1 MAGAEPLPAAPLPS
15 AAVLII
21 DLAAVVANHRL
32 LAGRAAP
39 AEVAGVVK
47 ADAYGLGAARIAP
60 ALASAGCR
68 SFFVAQL
75 GEALALRPLLPPDAA
90 LTVLNGVLA
99 GEEDL
104 FAANAI
110 QPALNDLDQVVRWAA
125 AARGA
130 GRALKAALQL
140 DTGMSRLGLARPE
153 AERLAANPSLA
164 AGIDITLVMSHLV
177 VSEEPE
183 HPLNRAQLA
192 RFTALRQRWPKLRT
206 SLANSSGVF
215 LGPEWRFDMVR
226 PGAATYGINPLPG
239 HANPMHGVVT
249 LSAPVLQVRAIDHPE
264 SVGYGA
270 THRVSG
276 PTRIA
281 TIGCGYADGWLRSLS
296 NRGSAFVGATR
307 VPVVG
312 RVSMDLITL
321 DVTAV
326 PDLQVGDRVELM
338 GPHLPVDEVADAAGT
353 NGYEVL
359 TRLGARFHRV
369 YANDPSLG
377 KLGHAS

>member
-1 MAGAEPLPAAPLPS
+1 MSAEPFPS
-15 AAVLII
+15 AALLII
-21 DLAAVVANHRL
+21 DLAAVVANHKL
-32 LAGRAAP
+32 LAARAAP

-47 ADAYGLGAARIAP
+47 ADAYGLGATRIAP
-60 ALASAGCR
+60 ALAQAGCR

-75 GEALALRPLLPPDAA
+75 GEALALRPLLPPEAT

-99 GEEDL
+99 GEEDVL
-104 FAANAI
+104 AANALR
-110 QPALNDLDQVVRWAA
+110 PALNDLDQVARWAA
-125 AARGA
+125 TSRRH
-130 GRALKAALQL
+130 GRALPAAIQL
-140 DTGMSRLGLARPE
+140 DTGMSRLGLSPAEAAR
-153 AERLAANPSLA
+153 LGGDPSIA
-164 AGIDITLVMSHLV
+164 AGIDVALVMSHLV
-177 VSEEPE
+177 ASEEPE

-192 RFTALRQRWPKLRT
+192 RFRAVLAAMRAHWPQARA

-239 HANPMHGVVT
+239 QANPMRAVASVT
-249 LSAPVLQVRAIDHPE
+249 APVLQVRAIDRPE

-307 VPVVG
+307 VPLVG

-326 PDLQVGDRVELM
+326 PDLRVGDRVELV
-338 GPHLPVDEVADAAGT
+338 GAHLSVDDVADAAGT

-359 TRLGARFHRV
+359 TRLGRRFHRE
-369 YANDPSLG
+369 YINDPSLG
-377 KLGHAS
+377 KLGRRS